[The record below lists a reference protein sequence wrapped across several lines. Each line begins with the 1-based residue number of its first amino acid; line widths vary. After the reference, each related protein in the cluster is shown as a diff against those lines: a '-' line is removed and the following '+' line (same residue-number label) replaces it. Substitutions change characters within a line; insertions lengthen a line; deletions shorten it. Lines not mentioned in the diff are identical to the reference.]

1 MMYDQ
6 TRAQQPAGHTGSPA
20 ERRTPG
26 PEPLLP
32 LGDRDKIAVRLGHA
46 LNTFTD
52 TPREALEEA
61 EGAYDEAAAQLVEAL
76 AERRRSLRAAWED
89 QDSATPSDE
98 LRHALRQYREITRRL
113 LQL

>member
-6 TRAQQPAGHTGSPA
+6 SRAQQPAGQASRPA
-20 ERRTPG
+20 ERRAPG

-32 LGDRDKIAVRLGHA
+32 LDDRDKIAGRLGHA

-52 TPREALEEA
+52 APREALEEA
-61 EGAYDEAAAQLVEAL
+61 EAAYDEAAAQLVDAL
-76 AERRRSLRAAWED
+76 AERRRTLRAGWEN
-89 QDSATPSDE
+89 QDCATPSDE

>member
-6 TRAQQPAGHTGSPA
+6 TRAQQSAGHAPGPAG
-20 ERRTPG
+20 RRSPG

-32 LGDRDKIAVRLGHA
+32 SAERDRILLRLRHA
-46 LNTFTD
+46 LNTFAD

-61 EGAYDEAAAQLVEAL
+61 ESAYDEATAQLVNAL
-76 AERRRSLRAAWED
+76 AERRRLLRADWQD
-89 QDSATPSDE
+89 QDSETQSDE
-98 LRHALRQYREITRRL
+98 LRHALRQYREITQRL